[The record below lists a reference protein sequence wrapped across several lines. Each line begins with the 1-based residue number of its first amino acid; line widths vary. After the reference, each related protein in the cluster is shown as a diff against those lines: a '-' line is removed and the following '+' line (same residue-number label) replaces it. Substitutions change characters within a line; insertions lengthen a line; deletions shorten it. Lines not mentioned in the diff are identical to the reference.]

1 MNQNSN
7 LAKDF
12 DRTSNLF
19 INFLDSLLNS
29 IFSTSSKAGNIR
41 SVFLQILFILTWL
54 ICAFTFHQPGE
65 IDYPWLDF
73 LFAIPYPIIATIINM
88 IELFL
93 AWDVLLVMFSIF
105 MGYHIAANLAS
116 IYLADVFDIKDI
128 SISEKYIKQSA
139 FSFPVYYQIHIE
151 NAQVRTEDQIS
162 PIVRIGGPG
171 RVLINLENA
180 VVFEKINGSP
190 RIIGPTTEKPIELES
205 FERIRKIID
214 LRDQSAKL
222 DISARTLDGI
232 PIEIKDI
239 RLIFSVFRNSIQV
252 SITKPY
258 PFNEDSIYWLV
269 YQQGP
274 GPWTTSLID
283 MVRTELTNYI
293 NHHLLSELLSSA
305 GIPEIN
311 LQLQNQ
317 NKIAKKIRKNW
328 AHTRRYKINRV
339 LLGKQKIDSPDHKPI
354 YYQKTHV
361 KSKRFSRLFINKGGY
376 IPELIPR
383 TALSNLFYENL
394 TSSFQSKAQKYGMRL
409 EWINV
414 GTWHSSSKI
423 VPEQYINAW
432 KISSEN
438 SLKLNPKVLSGIFNQ
453 SRKQNLAKN
462 IQITPIISF
471 IHKREHDKSNLVIID
486 ELINEYNAKLWSA
499 RDLYLKKKGRVPVQI
514 ERALSH
520 IRKYQMSILKER
532 AIFLGDTNIP
542 NPDIN
547 EENQET
553 DNL

>member
-1 MNQNSN
+1 MNQNSH
-7 LAKDF
+7 LEKDYG
-12 DRTSNLF
+12 RTSNFFNNYLDSF
-19 INFLDSLLNS
+19 INA
-29 IFSTSSKAGNIR
+29 IFSTSSKAGNVR
-41 SVFLQILFILTWL
+41 SFFLQFLFSLTWL

-73 LFAIPYPIIATIINM
+73 LFAIPYPIISTVVNLV
-88 IELFL
+88 ELFL

-116 IYLADVFDIKDI
+116 IYLADIFDIKDLT
-128 SISEKYIKQSA
+128 ISERYVKQSA

-151 NAQVRTEDQIS
+151 NAQIRLEDQSS
-162 PIVRIGGPG
+162 PIFRIGGPG
-171 RVLINLENA
+171 KVLINLENS

-190 RIIGPTTEKPIELES
+190 RIVGPTTEKPIELES

-214 LRDQSAKL
+214 LRDQTAKL

-239 RLIFSVFRNSIQV
+239 RLIFSVFRNSNQV

-258 PFNEDSIYWLV
+258 PFNEESIYWLV

-274 GPWTTSLID
+274 GPWTTSLIE

-305 GIPEIN
+305 GTPEIN
-311 LQLQNQ
+311 LVLQNQ

-328 AHTRRYKINRV
+328 AHTRRYKVNR
-339 LLGKQKIDSPDHKPI
+339 LLIMKQKIDSPNHRPI
-354 YYQKTHV
+354 YYKKTHEN
-361 KSKRFSRLFINKGGY
+361 KKRFSKLFINKGGN

-414 GTWHSSSKI
+414 GTWHSSSRI
-423 VPEQYINAW
+423 VPEQYMHAW

-438 SLKLNPKVLSGIFNQ
+438 ALKLNPKVLSAIFTQN
-453 SRKQNLAKN
+453 RKQNLAKN
-462 IQITPIISF
+462 IQSTPIISF
-471 IHKREHDKSNLVIID
+471 INKRESGKSNLEIVN
-486 ELINEYNAKLWSA
+486 ELINEYNSKFWGA

-520 IRKYQMSILKER
+520 IRKYQMSLLKEQ
-532 AIFLGDTNIP
+532 AFFLGNSEID
-542 NPDIN
+542 DN
-547 EENQET
+547 ENNGENQKK
-553 DNL
+553 DNQ

>member
-1 MNQNSN
+1 MNQNSH
-7 LAKDF
+7 LEKDYE
-12 DRTSNLF
+12 RTSNFF
-19 INFLDSLLNS
+19 IEYLDSLLNS
-29 IFSTSSKAGNIR
+29 IFSTSSKSGKVR
-41 SVFLQILFILTWL
+41 SFFIQFLFILTWL
-54 ICAFTFHQPGE
+54 ICAFTFNQPGE

-73 LFAIPYPIIATIINM
+73 LYAIPYPIISTVVNI
-88 IELFL
+88 IELLL
-93 AWDVLLVMFSIF
+93 AWNVLLVMFSFF

-116 IYLADVFDIKDI
+116 IYLADIFDIKDI
-128 SISEKYIKQSA
+128 TISEKYIKQSA

-151 NAQVRTEDQIS
+151 NAQVRSEDQTS
-162 PIVRIGGPG
+162 PIYRIGGPG
-171 RVLINLENA
+171 KVLINLENA

-190 RIIGPTTEKPIELES
+190 RIVGPTTEKPIELES

-214 LRDQSAKL
+214 LRDQTAKL

-239 RLIFSVFRNSIQV
+239 RLIFSVFRNPNQV

-258 PFNEDSIYWLV
+258 PFNEESIYWLV

-293 NHHLLSELLSSA
+293 NHHLLSELLSSP
-305 GIPEIN
+305 GSPEIN
-311 LQLQNQ
+311 LLLQNQ

-328 AHTRRYKINRV
+328 AHTRRYKVNRV
-339 LLGKQKIDSPDHKPI
+339 LIRKLKIDSPNNKPI
-354 YYQKTHV
+354 YYKKTHV
-361 KSKRFSRLFINKGGY
+361 NNKRYSKLFINKGGN
-376 IPELIPR
+376 IPKLIPR

-438 SLKLNPKVLSGIFNQ
+438 ALKLNPKVLSAIFTQN
-453 SRKQNLAKN
+453 RKQNLAKN

-471 IHKREHDKSNLVIID
+471 IHKRENGKSNLEIVN
-486 ELINEYNAKLWSA
+486 ELINEYNSKLWGA

-514 ERALSH
+514 ERALFH
-520 IRKYQMSILKER
+520 IRKYQMSLLKEQ
-532 AIFLGDTNIP
+532 AFFLGDSEI
-542 NPDIN
+542 DDS
-547 EENQET
+547 EYYGENQEK
-553 DNL
+553 DNQ

>member
-7 LAKDF
+7 LEKDF
-12 DRTSNLF
+12 EKTSNYF
-19 INFLDSLLNS
+19 INYLDSFINS
-29 IFSTSSKAGNIR
+29 IFSTSSKAGNVR

-73 LFAIPYPIIATIINM
+73 LYAIPFPIISTVVNI

-116 IYLADVFDIKDI
+116 IYLADIFDIKDI
-128 SISEKYIKQSA
+128 AISEKYIKQSA
-139 FSFPVYYQIHIE
+139 FSFPAYYQIHVE
-151 NAQVRTEDQIS
+151 NAQVRVEDQTS
-162 PIVRIGGPG
+162 PIFRIGGPG
-171 RVLINLENA
+171 RVLVNLENA
-180 VVFEKINGSP
+180 VAFEKINGSP
-190 RIIGPTTEKPIELES
+190 RIVGPTTEKPIELES

-214 LRDQSAKL
+214 LRDQTAKL

-239 RLIFSVFRNSIQV
+239 RLIFSVFRNSNQV

-258 PFNEDSIYWLV
+258 PFNEESIYWLV

-305 GIPEIN
+305 GAPEIN

-328 AHTRRYKINRV
+328 AHTRRYKVDRV
-339 LLGKQKIDSPDHKPI
+339 FIRKQKIDTPNHKPI
-354 YYQKTHV
+354 YYQKTHG
-361 KSKRFSRLFINKGGY
+361 KNKRFSKLFINKGGN

-438 SLKLNPKVLSGIFNQ
+438 ALKLNPKVLSGIFNQ
-453 SRKQNLAKN
+453 NRKQNLAKN
-462 IQITPIISF
+462 IQVTPIISF
-471 IHKREHDKSNLVIID
+471 IHKMENGKSNSEIVQ

-520 IRKYQMSILKER
+520 IRKYQMSGLKEQ
-532 AIFLGDTNIP
+532 ALFLGDVESFDT
-542 NPDIN
+542 
-547 EENQET
+547 ENNGIQQDT
-553 DNL
+553 DNK